1 MEPTQHQLE
10 FREIKRHRAYE
21 GIVAQ
26 IEEALRT
33 GRLGPG
39 DRLPSEREMM
49 EQFSVSRPTVR
60 EALRVLESNGLVTSR
75 PGDPRGPIITD
86 FAPRGLAKHLTRM
99 LNLDAV
105 SRLELLQFRLTLEGT
120 TCWLAAQHHDAD
132 ELAEIQ
138 ARSTA
143 LLAIAEGGE
152 GSFGD
157 AVLEFHSAIRRA
169 ARNQLL
175 STSGDAVHQVMREI
189 IDSRI
194 QNEPAWRR
202 LLRRSADRSAEVVA
216 AIADRNGAL
225 ASEKVRL
232 GILEYYDKDLTAVE
246 RRNLTAFLT
255 A

>member
-1 MEPTQHQLE
+1 MEPTQVE
-10 FREIKRHRAYE
+10 FRSIQRHRAYE

-75 PGDPRGPIITD
+75 PGDPKGPVVAD
-86 FAPRGLAKHLTRM
+86 FAPRGLQKSIARM
-99 LNLDAV
+99 INLDAV

-120 TCWLAAQHHDAD
+120 ACALAAQHRTED
-132 ELAEIQ
+132 ELAEI
-138 ARSTA
+138 RLSSSA
-143 LLAIAEGGE
+143 LLEIADGGP

-157 AVLEFHSAIRRA
+157 AVLVFHAAIRRA
-169 ARNQLL
+169 GRNQLL
-175 STSGDAVHQVMREI
+175 QACGDAVHQVMRDV

-194 QNEPAWRR
+194 QNEPARRR
-202 LLRRSADRSAEVVA
+202 LLRRSADRSLAVVT
-216 AIADRNGAL
+216 AIADRNGSKA
-225 ASEKVRL
+225 AQEVRL
-232 GILEYYDKDLTAVE
+232 GILEYYDKDLTPEE
-246 RRNLTAFLT
+246 RRNLTTFPDIP
-255 A
+255 